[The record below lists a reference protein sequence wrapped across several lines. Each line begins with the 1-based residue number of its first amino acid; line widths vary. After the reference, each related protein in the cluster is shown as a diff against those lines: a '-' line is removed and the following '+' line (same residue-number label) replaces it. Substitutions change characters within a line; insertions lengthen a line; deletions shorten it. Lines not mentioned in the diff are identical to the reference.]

1 MYIEY
6 VTPETIKLLE
16 STENKISIDK
26 NDENAPHLEI
36 TKAVLVLPFRTSLT
50 MITNKI
56 PNSSFGQLLE
66 IIYLSLISWS
76 ILFLN
81 KLQRK
86 EVH

>member
-26 NDENAPHLEI
+26 NDEIAPHLEI

-81 KLQRK
+81 KSQRK

>member
-50 MITNKI
+50 MI
-56 PNSSFGQLLE
+56 
-66 IIYLSLISWS
+66 YLSLISWS

-81 KLQRK
+81 KSQRK

>member
-6 VTPETIKLLE
+6 LTPETIKLLE
-16 STENKISIDK
+16 STENKISKDK

-36 TKAVLVLPFRTSLT
+36 TKAVLVLPFGKSLA

-81 KLQRK
+81 KSQQK

>member
-36 TKAVLVLPFRTSLT
+36 TKVIVIFLTSLINR
-50 MITNKI
+50 M
-56 PNSSFGQLLE
+56 
-66 IIYLSLISWS
+66 
-76 ILFLN
+76 
-81 KLQRK
+81 
-86 EVH
+86 